1 MVGFIVSRIFAEP
14 FYEVAQR
21 YNSQIFALSDRE
33 KIEGAKEV
41 CPGPI
46 AGATARTLACC
57 EIATDMSVT
66 LFMPQQALSV
76 MVLVCLCG
84 RPVHEQC
91 RIVARVS

>member
-41 CPGPI
+41 CPEYQ
-46 AGATARTLACC
+46 CC
-57 EIATDMSVT
+57 DISLNTCM
-66 LFMPQQALSV
+66 L
-76 MVLVCLCG
+76 
-84 RPVHEQC
+84 
-91 RIVARVS
+91 

>member
-41 CPGPI
+41 CPEYQRCDI
-46 AGATARTLACC
+46 
-57 EIATDMSVT
+57 
-66 LFMPQQALSV
+66 LSNTC
-76 MVLVCLCG
+76 ML
-84 RPVHEQC
+84 
-91 RIVARVS
+91 

>member
-41 CPGPI
+41 CS
-46 AGATARTLACC
+46 A
-57 EIATDMSVT
+57 
-66 LFMPQQALSV
+66 F
-76 MVLVCLCG
+76 
-84 RPVHEQC
+84 
-91 RIVARVS
+91 